1 MTLETFILE
10 LFSGELWTHTP
21 FLIRFIIGVCIFLV
35 IPKLSKRIGIP
46 GAVGLMITGFIIGPG
61 LFGILPRQHPLLDT
75 FSEVGKLLIL
85 FFAGAEVNARLL
97 RENYT
102 KGIGFSLLTLLL
114 PLGAGYF
121 IAQHFGYSTN
131 ASLLIGSLIAS
142 HTMLGF
148 PIAKQIGV
156 TGHPSMTITSCATI
170 ITDVTAL
177 LILALCVSVHIKGFD
192 SGMLATTTFGILAFT
207 GIVLFIMPKIA
218 DHFLSQVRDKA
229 NEERDGEELLIL
241 IALMCLTA
249 FLAELVHLEPIV
261 GAFLAGLGLSSALRD
276 TIVKTH
282 LDAMGQA
289 LFMPAFFLMIGVN
302 MDVREALTTLAGN
315 WPFALMML
323 TGLLLAKFLA
333 AWLGGAMGGFT
344 IATRMNIW
352 SLTMPQVAATL
363 AATIVAYETVNAA
376 GERLIDRPVVNAI
389 MVLVI
394 VTATLGP
401 ILTEKFSQKML
412 AEQNNKVE

>member
-1 MTLETFILE
+1 MAIESFFSALV
-10 LFSGELWTHTP
+10 SGELWTNTP
-21 FLIRFIIGVCIFLV
+21 FLVRFVIGICIFLV
-35 IPKLSKRIGIP
+35 IPKLSKQIGIP

-61 LFGILPRQHPLLDT
+61 LFGILPRQHPLLDM
-75 FSEVGKLLIL
+75 FAEIGKLLIL
-85 FFAGAEVNARLL
+85 FFAGAEVNVRLL
-97 RENYT
+97 RDNYT

-114 PLGAGYF
+114 PLGAGYL
-121 IAQHFGYSTN
+121 IAQQFGYSTN

-156 TGHPSMTITSCATI
+156 TSHPSMTITSCATI
-170 ITDVTAL
+170 LTDVTAL

-192 SGMLATTTFGILAFT
+192 GQMLASTTFGILAFT
-207 GIVLFIMPKIA
+207 AIVLFILPKIA

-241 IALMCLTA
+241 MAIMCLTA

-261 GAFLAGLGLSSALRD
+261 GAFLAGLGLSSALRG

-302 MDVREALTTLAGN
+302 LDVREALATLANN
-315 WPFALMML
+315 WQFALMML
-323 TGLLLAKFLA
+323 AGLLLAKLVA
-333 AWLGGAMGGFT
+333 AWLGGAMGGFSPT
-344 IATRMNIW
+344 IRMNMW
-352 SLTMPQVAATL
+352 SLTIPQVAATL
-363 AATIVAYETVNAA
+363 AATIVAYETINAA
-376 GERLIDRPVVNAI
+376 GERLIDSPVVNAI

-394 VTATLGP
+394 VTASIGP

-412 AEQNNKVE
+412 AEQNTKAE